1 MLNSENYYQLEKI
14 IKMEFLEFLLLFVA
28 VMLIIMKPEKEKLAW
43 WLTVGSWFVVVF
55 MYVGHV
61 STAILGSLN
70 L

>member
-1 MLNSENYYQLEKI
+1 
-14 IKMEFLEFLLLFVA
+14 MEFLEFLLLFVA

-43 WLTVGSWFVVVF
+43 WLTVVSWFVVVF